1 MGNFGK
7 TKPDEPKQTRNRGI
21 CRQNLSRSS
30 KLAVRFYYICAF
42 DTNYAMKKPI
52 LVIKFGSAALTTDDG
67 EINEIVILE
76 AARQIAILQSRYNIV
91 IVSSGA
97 VAAGKRYLS
106 RYTGSLASRKA
117 AAAIGNPLLLGI
129 YSTYFRPYKIALAQ
143 SLCERH
149 HFANRDQF
157 LQLKQ
162 TYQELWKNNIIPVA
176 NENDV
181 VSNKELKFSDNDEL
195 ATLIAVG
202 FGAELLLFNTS
213 APGVLDQNDQVVR
226 EIPQID
232 KNVLALARS
241 EKSSTGLGGMTSKL
255 NFARLANQFGI
266 PVVIFS
272 MKENDAIIR
281 AVAGDVGTLCH
292 AQATKRVSSRNK
304 WIASGSLITG
314 RVVVDPGAVAAL
326 LKRRSLLAVGVQQV
340 LESFEAGE
348 VFHILDSEENTIAVA
363 KAKIDSRLVANG
375 EKKQNLEVAHAN
387 DIVLL

>member
-1 MGNFGK
+1 
-7 TKPDEPKQTRNRGI
+7 
-21 CRQNLSRSS
+21 
-30 KLAVRFYYICAF
+30 
-42 DTNYAMKKPI
+42 MKKPI
-52 LVIKFGSAALTTDDG
+52 LVIKFGSAALTNDAG

-76 AARQIAILQSRYNIV
+76 AARQIATLQSRYNIV

-129 YSTYFRPYKIALAQ
+129 YSTYFKPYKIALAQ

-226 EIPQID
+226 EIPTINKD
-232 KNVLALARS
+232 ILALART
-241 EKSSTGLGGMTSKL
+241 EKSKSGLGGMTSKL

-272 MKENDAIIR
+272 MKEQEAIIR
-281 AVAGDVGTLCH
+281 AISGEVGTRCH
-292 AQATKRVSSRNK
+292 AQATKKVSSRNK
-304 WIASGSLITG
+304 WIASGSLIKG
-314 RVVVDPGAVAAL
+314 RVIIDRGAVEAL
-326 LKRRSLLAVGVQQV
+326 LKRRSLLAVGIKQV
-340 LESFEAGE
+340 LEPFEAGE
-348 VFHILDSEENTIAVA
+348 VFHILDDASNTVAVA
-363 KAKIDSRLVANG
+363 KAKIDGRAIANG
-375 EKKQNLEVAHAN
+375 PKQQNLEVAHAN